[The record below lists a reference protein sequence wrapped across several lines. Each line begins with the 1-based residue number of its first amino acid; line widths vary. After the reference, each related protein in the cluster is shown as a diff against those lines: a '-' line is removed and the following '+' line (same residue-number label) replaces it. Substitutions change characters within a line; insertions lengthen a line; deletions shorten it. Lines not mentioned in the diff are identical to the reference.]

1 LNQKELPLTVHL
13 IAHSHCDS
21 GWLKTFE
28 EYYVGSH
35 YEVQHSSTR
44 NILDTTINELGKDK
58 NRKYTFAEM
67 GFFEEWYN
75 EQTLEKKNLTK
86 NLI

>member
-1 LNQKELPLTVHL
+1 
-13 IAHSHCDS
+13 
-21 GWLKTFE
+21 
-28 EYYVGSH
+28 VGSH

-86 NLI
+86 NLIQSGQLEIVNGGISAPDEATP